1 LPEAYFAFIF
11 GRRRKFMLKY
21 LQIAMLAPYLCAL
34 KFKTKNTMPIKKD
47 GLPFEVHR
55 SPSKNEDGQYVLYA
69 TTESERT
76 RSYKEID
83 NWLCGMGRLRGGEL
97 DRALEALI
105 AECARQLGDGYRVLT
120 PLGVF
125 SLKLG
130 LKRELTDP
138 RQVDHD
144 DAEFRAIEFRP
155 SVEFTRMVKAKVRCQ
170 GFRYVRKSDS
180 SALVADGDLME
191 RALARS
197 IRSNGGYATVP
208 SFMNFSGLSKYS
220 ATKKLNAWCHGADA
234 RLRERKVGHTRVY
247 EPCSVEK

>member
-1 LPEAYFAFIF
+1 MV
-11 GRRRKFMLKY
+11 KN
-21 LQIAMLAPYLCAL
+21 LQTAMSAQYLCAL
-34 KFKTKNTMPIKKD
+34 KIKTKNAMPIKKD

-69 TTESERT
+69 TPESDRI

-105 AECARQLGDGYRVLT
+105 SECARQLGDGYRVIT

-155 SVEFTRMVKAKVRCQ
+155 SVEFTRMVKAKVRSN

-208 SFMNFSGLSKYS
+208 SFINYSGLSKYS
-220 ATKKLNAWCHGADA
+220 ATKKLSSWCQGDDA
-234 RLRERKVGHTRVY
+234 RLRERKVGHTRIY
-247 EPCSVEK
+247 EPRTVE